1 MTISRSSQLNS
12 TGNIHNLSNPGQISG
27 AKFNDIN
34 FNAILDPGELGLRD
48 ITLYLDLNQNKFLD
62 EGEPAT
68 ITGVNGE
75 YSFR

>member
-34 FNAILDPGELGLRD
+34 SNGKFDPGEFGLQD
-48 ITLYLDLNQNKFLD
+48 ITLYLEKFNSL
-62 EGEPAT
+62 
-68 ITGVNGE
+68 IR
-75 YSFR
+75 F